1 MLTDIWA
8 MLLHINLLLIL
19 MIIVQLLILV
29 RRRNGWRQPTR
40 LHEARL
46 LVPLLEL
53 FLFLMLMLV
62 LLLDLRLDLMPL
74 VRCGLHILL
83 VKLEAKLI
91 ALGNQRSSNSLLLA
105 AHLIPRFLF

>member
-8 MLLHINLLLIL
+8 MLLHVNLLLIL

-40 LHEARL
+40 PLEARL

-53 FLFLMLMLV
+53 LQFLMLMLV

-83 VKLEAKLI
+83 VKLKAKVI
-91 ALGNQRSSNSLLLA
+91 ALGNQR
-105 AHLIPRFLF
+105 FLF